1 MEKLFNYFDY
11 LLESKLRLK
20 AVSLMP
26 VRLILSSDSGLLI
39 FGFLWSASF

>member
-11 LLESKLRLK
+11 LLKSKLQLK

-26 VRLILSSDSGLLI
+26 VRLILSPDSGLLTS
-39 FGFLWSASF
+39 GFLWSASV